1 MTILVLSTCLHPIDF
16 QNLIRSGQTLNPS
29 HQTYYEHLLATSA
42 LSHRVVTMSLLPLG
56 HLPGMTKGI
65 RKAGQVAYHYP
76 LPTTHR
82 IIRLVRYHQLVKR
95 WIREQKEPFIIFVDG
110 NSKTIMSFAKTLT
123 LSQRTIIITDHPNHL
138 SSLNQRAKK
147 HHTSLLVGWD
157 SYITL
162 TPSLNEAF
170 NRDKKPFVIISGFAE
185 PRTVSSPH
193 KRPYLFFSGALY
205 NRYGIDRLL
214 DAFRQLN
221 RPDIDLVVAGHGPE
235 SSFLERLSQTT
246 SNIKFLGLI
255 DHELVYR
262 YQSNALLNVQPRQ
275 RDPDLD
281 ADSIP
286 SKLFE
291 FLSSGAPTMS
301 VMHPFFYP
309 LYADDVEWL
318 DEGTVDEW
326 VKRLTL
332 FLQEDQKLHINKAQR
347 VKTNMI
353 HTYSRRAWRDA
364 LDAFIK
370 ACIRS

>member
-16 QNLIRSGQTLNPS
+16 QNLIRSGQPLNPS

-42 LSHRVVTMSLLPLG
+42 LSHRVVNMSLLPLG

-65 RKAGQVAYHYP
+65 RKAGQVAYHYA
-76 LPTTHR
+76 LPSTN
-82 IIRLVRYHQLVKR
+82 RLVRLFRYRQLVKR
-95 WIREQKEPFIIFVDG
+95 WIREQTEPFIIFVDG
-110 NSKTIMSFAKTLT
+110 NSKTIMSFAKTLNNT
-123 LSQRTIIITDHPNHL
+123 HRTIIITDHPTHL
-138 SSLNQRAKK
+138 SSLRQRAKNQ
-147 HHTSLLVGWD
+147 HASLLGGWD

-170 NRDKKPFVIISGFAE
+170 NRDKKPFVIIPGFAE

-193 KRPYLFFSGALY
+193 KRPYFFFSGALY

-262 YQSNALLNVQPRQ
+262 YQANALLNVQPRP
-275 RDPDLD
+275 RDPELD

-301 VMHPFFYP
+301 VIHPFFYP
-309 LYADDVEWL
+309 RYAEDVEWL
-318 DEGTVDEW
+318 DEGSVHEW

-332 FLQEDQKLHINKAQR
+332 FLQGDQKLHINKAQR
-347 VKTNMI
+347 VKTKVI
-353 HTYSRRAWRDA
+353 HAYSRLAWRDV
-364 LDAFIK
+364 LDDFIK